1 MTIVNNF
8 EVQRFDSCLRA
19 ALYENFISHYADK
32 DDAEIITSDRDFI
45 KRSNVKSRNYT
56 KSPTSLKF
64 PVPIYCRYVG
74 SKANLK
80 NRIVTQK
87 INGKTNV
94 CAKKRYWQ
102 SLRFDSAAMGESQSR
117 IRKIQWSEG
126 FYNIAFGI
134 LSCALK
140 RSEVAL
146 FAHFINF
153 AIDYFISYKNSR

>member
-8 EVQRFDSCLRA
+8 EVQRFESCLRA

-56 KSPTSLKF
+56 KRPTSIKF

-87 INGKTNV
+87 TN
-94 CAKKRYWQ
+94 
-102 SLRFDSAAMGESQSR
+102 D
-117 IRKIQWSEG
+117 KI
-126 FYNIAFGI
+126 
-134 LSCALK
+134 K
-140 RSEVAL
+140 RSRKKHDIDKACDLIRPQWVEINREYGRYSDLKV
-146 FAHFINF
+146 FIT
-153 AIDYFISYKNSR
+153 

>member
-1 MTIVNNF
+1 MTIINNF

-87 INGKTNV
+87 INDKNKRLCKKNDIDRV
-94 CAKKRYWQ
+94 CDLIQPQWVKVNREYGRY
-102 SLRFDSAAMGESQSR
+102 SD
-117 IRKIQWSEG
+117 
-126 FYNIAFGI
+126 
-134 LSCALK
+134 LK
-140 RSEVAL
+140 V
-146 FAHFINF
+146 FIT
-153 AIDYFISYKNSR
+153 